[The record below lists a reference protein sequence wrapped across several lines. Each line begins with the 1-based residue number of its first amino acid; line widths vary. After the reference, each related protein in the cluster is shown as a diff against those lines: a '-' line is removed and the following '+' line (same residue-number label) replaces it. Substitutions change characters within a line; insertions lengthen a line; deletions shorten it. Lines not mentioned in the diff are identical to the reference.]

1 MNSPGGSTTNGRIGA
16 VEVATT
22 VVGRRLRLYVAGST
36 PNSARAEK
44 NLTAALEALDGEAR
58 VFEREVIDVL
68 VHSKQAMLDGV
79 IVTPTLIGL
88 GSKGPLTMIGDLTNT
103 VELMRLLLKLGEP
116 GVG

>member
-1 MNSPGGSTTNGRIGA
+1 M
-16 VEVATT
+16 
-22 VVGRRLRLYVAGST
+22 
-36 PNSARAEK
+36 
-44 NLTAALEALDGEAR
+44 
-58 VFEREVIDVL
+58 L

-103 VELMRLLLKLGEP
+103 VELMRLLRKLGEP

>member
-1 MNSPGGSTTNGRIGA
+1 MNSQGGTTTDGRICA

-22 VVGRRLRLYVAGST
+22 PIGRRLRLYVAGST

-44 NLTAALEALDGEAR
+44 NLTAALEELDGDMH

-68 VHSKQAMLDGV
+68 VHAKQAMLDGV

-88 GSKGPLTMIGDLTNT
+88 GSRGPLTMIGDLTNT
-103 VELMRLLLKLGEP
+103 VELKRLLRRLSEP
-116 GVG
+116 GPA